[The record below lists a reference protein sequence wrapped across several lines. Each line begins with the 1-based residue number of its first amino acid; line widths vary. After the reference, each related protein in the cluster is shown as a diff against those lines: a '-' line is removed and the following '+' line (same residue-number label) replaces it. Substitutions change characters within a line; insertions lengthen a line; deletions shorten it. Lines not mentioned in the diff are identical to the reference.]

1 MVRLLGRWD
10 DLSVGYGLGLHVW
23 LWLRF
28 RGRSAWR
35 PLRPAWVSV
44 CRLGMWS
51 GGGSCGE
58 GGDGSGGTRGARPM
72 SRMQMALAVAHL
84 RTKKDAGERLGRYQ
98 MAQSKKV
105 SRVIDHNTVGTA
117 LRDKYKDQATVEH
130 IKRQR
135 ELEVK
140 LAFKAKAKAE
150 GRPAPQGV
158 GQSPKRGKRDL
169 AAPGGAA
176 GSTFLTDTEAEG
188 TAAPVTM
195 MSKSASGARPKPK
208 GGGFGSMGP
217 PRPQPEPSRLPPRKP
232 RHRKN
237 KDKVPVSVNVN
248 ADANADVNA
257 NDLSSLMALDHVRR
271 RRVTARNVL
280 PMLLVV
286 RASPKPALPTE
297 AATLVETKA
306 GEQMA
311 QVQAQTKAPR
321 VIEARSKL
329 VSHAELPLKLSA
341 IRRSMQLPGKLQAL
355 PHALS
360 DAQAHDSVTQTH
372 THQLDISSVLAERPQ
387 RPEEH
392 GRGRNRDAA
401 APQHQ
406 PSLSVEEDSP
416 DYFNDD
422 FEQDSTPPTP
432 ADDGGHRLLPGVQSP
447 TATARAALA
456 RARANANTFLSPSRS
471 FSPSSPVAASH
482 SPEDLMAKLKV
493 PL

>member
-1 MVRLLGRWD
+1 
-10 DLSVGYGLGLHVW
+10 
-23 LWLRF
+23 
-28 RGRSAWR
+28 
-35 PLRPAWVSV
+35 
-44 CRLGMWS
+44 
-51 GGGSCGE
+51 
-58 GGDGSGGTRGARPM
+58 
-72 SRMQMALAVAHL
+72 
-84 RTKKDAGERLGRYQ
+84 
-98 MAQSKKV
+98 
-105 SRVIDHNTVGTA
+105 
-117 LRDKYKDQATVEH
+117 VEH

-140 LAFKAKAKAE
+140 LAFKAKAKADE
-150 GRPAPQGV
+150 HPAPQGV
-158 GQSPKRGKRDL
+158 GQLPKQERREL
-169 AAPGGAA
+169 AAARGAA
-176 GSTFLTDTEAEG
+176 SSTFLTDTEAEG
-188 TAAPVTM
+188 SAVPVTM

-208 GGGFGSMGP
+208 GGRFGSMGP

-237 KDKVPVSVNVN
+237 KDKVRVSVNTN
-248 ADANADVNA
+248 ADANAK
-257 NDLSSLMALDHVRR
+257 DLSSLVALEHVRR

-286 RASPKPALPTE
+286 RASSNPALPTE
-297 AATLVETKA
+297 AATSVETKVE
-306 GEQMA
+306 EQTA
-311 QVQAQTKAPR
+311 QVHAQAKATR

-341 IRRSMQLPGKLQAL
+341 IRRSMQLPGKPQAL

-360 DAQAHDSVTQTH
+360 DSQAQNSVTQTH
-372 THQLDISSVLAERPQ
+372 THELDTSPVPAERPQ

-392 GRGRNRDAA
+392 GRGRNRGAA

-406 PSLSVEEDSP
+406 PSHSVRENSP
-416 DYFNDD
+416 DFFNDD
-422 FEQDSTPPTP
+422 FEQDSTPLTP
-432 ADDGGHRLLPGVQSP
+432 ADDGGRRLTPGEQSP

-471 FSPSSPVAASH
+471 FSPRSPVAASH